1 MVDRRSR
8 PPSRAVLRGRGAP
21 PLPGLAGGGEA
32 PPLPGLAG
40 GGEGPPA
47 KGGSPA
53 STPRP
58 WDPGTGPRGELPGGY
73 RGGEAPA
80 PRSPPTYRERGVSF
94 GGRSPSGPRPWG
106 LPPRWDSRD
115 SGARGQGER
124 HGARGGPAGDHELR
138 HGAWGARVRLSG
150 RWSRRSWAAAA
161 PPGFEFVRSRPST
174 TSPRPRKTSSATRSG
189 RSMCR
194 SAAFEGGEGRDLV
207 RVTPGEA
214 SRGGRLLERSILRHR
229 RGGPRSSMSGP

>member
-1 MVDRRSR
+1 MGRVARGWVCGREGTKKRKLDGPGRILMSKNTLSLWVKKNSYPPLDGSGSSGWSLASVGGACWGPPGAPSTGFRGSVRGDGR
-8 PPSRAVLRGRGAP
+8 PPEPTPFQGRPEGEGGPPPPRAGWR
-21 PLPGLAGGGEA
+21 GGG

-94 GGRSPSGPRPWG
+94 GGRSPSGPRPWE
-106 LPPRWDSRD
+106 LPPRWDSQD
-115 SGARGQGER
+115 SGARG
-124 HGARGGPAGDHELR
+124 
-138 HGAWGARVRLSG
+138 
-150 RWSRRSWAAAA
+150 
-161 PPGFEFVRSRPST
+161 
-174 TSPRPRKTSSATRSG
+174 
-189 RSMCR
+189 
-194 SAAFEGGEGRDLV
+194 
-207 RVTPGEA
+207 
-214 SRGGRLLERSILRHR
+214 
-229 RGGPRSSMSGP
+229 